1 MLVYSG
7 IKTEFLHSVE
17 DGSLADEISRTI
29 LEKLGRKTPE
39 NEFRSWQNSLTNMYI
54 VMNDSNIP
62 DNSGVAIEYNIP
74 QTAKRVDFIVSGYD
88 EERRPSIVIIE
99 LKQWEKLTAIEGVDA
114 LVETFTG
121 GANRRGVHPSYQA
134 WS

>member
-7 IKTEFLHSVE
+7 TKTDFLHSVE
-17 DGSLADEISRTI
+17 SGTLADEISQTI

-39 NEFRSWQNSLTNMYI
+39 NEFRSWQNSLVNMYI
-54 VMNDSNIP
+54 VMSDPQIP
-62 DNSGVAIEYNIP
+62 ATSGVAVEYNIP
-74 QTAKRVDFIVSGYD
+74 QTAKRVDFLISGYNA
-88 EERRPSIVIIE
+88 ESRPSIVIVE
-99 LKQWEKLTAIEGVDA
+99 LKQWEKITAVEGVDA

-121 GANRRGVHPSYQA
+121 GANRRVVHPSYQA